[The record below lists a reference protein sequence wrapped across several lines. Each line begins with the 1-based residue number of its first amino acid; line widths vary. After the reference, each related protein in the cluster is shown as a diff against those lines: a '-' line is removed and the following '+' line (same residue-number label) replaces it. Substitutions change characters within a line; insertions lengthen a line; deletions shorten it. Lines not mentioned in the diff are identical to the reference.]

1 MLFQEFGIQQGGIEL
16 GKEWWSKE
24 HIIII
29 MNGLKLSSRMLKIVK
44 ERGTVG
50 TRRGTDGK

>member
-29 MNGLKLSSRMLKIVK
+29 MNGLKLSSRMLEIVK

-50 TRRGTDGK
+50 TRRGIDGQ